1 MIRYVTAGESH
12 GPELTGIVEGM
23 PAGLQITEDYIEQ
36 HLVRRQK
43 GYGRGGRMAFEK
55 DRAIIKSGVRFSHT
69 TGAPI
74 ALSMINL
81 AYEKDKSNWPKV
93 MAKEGDRGDVERIT
107 LPRPGHADLVGVQK
121 YGFDDIR
128 PVIERSSARETAMR
142 VACCAVARKLLKELG
157 IEIGGHVIQLGS
169 VGYKNWEQIREAA
182 DPVYEQ
188 HGAEAVYLQADE
200 SDVRCLDDELSDAM
214 REEIKLRR
222 KEGTS
227 LGGIYEIIVTGLPA
241 GLGSYV
247 HWDRKLDGQ
256 IAQAIMST
264 QAMKGVEIGLGFE
277 AGKTDG
283 HNVHDEIVYNGAF
296 TRRTNR
302 AGGFEGGMTT
312 GMPLIIRGVMKPIPT
327 MIKPLKTA
335 DLDTKIEQ
343 ETRYERSDVCAL
355 PRAVVV
361 AESVIA
367 PVLANA
373 ILQRFGGDSMNVIAE
388 RFGRETH
395 DTNQ

>member
-1 MIRYVTAGESH
+1 MFRYFTAGESH
-12 GPELTGIVEGM
+12 GPALTGIVEGI
-23 PAGLQITEDYIEQ
+23 PAGLPVTEDYIEQ
-36 HLVRRQK
+36 HLVRRQQ

-55 DRAIIKSGVRFSHT
+55 DRAEIRSGVRFGLT

-74 ALSMINL
+74 ALNMINR
-81 AYEKDKSNWPKV
+81 AYEKDDSNWPKV
-93 MAKEGDRGDVERIT
+93 MAKHGERGDVERIT

-142 VACCAVARKLLKELG
+142 VACCSIARRMLQELG

-169 VGYKNWEQIREAA
+169 IGYESWDAIRKTA
-182 DPVYEQ
+182 DPVAAGKR
-188 HGAEAVYLQADE
+188 GAQSVWKEADKSE
-200 SDVRCLDDELSDAM
+200 VRCLDKHLSKQM
-214 REEIKLRR
+214 REEIKLKR

-247 HWDRKLDGQ
+247 HWDRKLDGLL
-256 IAQAIMST
+256 AQAIIST
-264 QAMKGVEIGLGFE
+264 QAMKGVEFGLGFE
-277 AGKTDG
+277 AGRRVG
-283 HNVHDEIVYNGAF
+283 HDVHDEITFKNGF
-296 TRRTNR
+296 TRKTNR
-302 AGGFEGGMTT
+302 LGGLEGGVTS

-335 DLDTKIEQ
+335 DLETREELD
-343 ETRYERSDVCAL
+343 TRYERSDVCAL

-373 ILQRFGGDSMNVIAE
+373 ILEKFGGDSMDELLSRYNN
-388 RFGRETH
+388 R
-395 DTNQ
+395 

>member
-1 MIRYVTAGESH
+1 MIRYFTAGESH
-12 GPELTGIVEGM
+12 GPGLTGIVEGV
-23 PAGLQITEDYIEQ
+23 PAGLEITEDYIAQ

-55 DRAIIKSGVRFSHT
+55 DHAEIQAGVRFSKT

-74 ALSMINL
+74 ALSMINR
-81 AYEKDKSNWPKV
+81 AYKKDDDNWPKV
-93 MAKEGDRGDVERIT
+93 MAVEGDRGDVKKIT
-107 LPRPGHADLVGVQK
+107 LPRPGHADLTGYQK

-142 VACCAVARKLLKELG
+142 VACCSIARKFLKELG
-157 IEIGGHVIQLGS
+157 IEIGGHVIQIGA
-169 VGYKNWEQIREAA
+169 VGYGGWHDVRSLA
-182 DPVYEQ
+182 DPLIEK
-188 HGAEAVYLQADE
+188 GAEIIYQTADQSE
-200 SDVRCLDDELSDAM
+200 VRCINPELSEKM
-214 REEIKLRR
+214 REEIKERR

-227 LGGIYEIIVTGLPA
+227 LGGIYEIVVTGLPA

-256 IAQAIMST
+256 LAQAIVST
-264 QAMKGVEIGLGFE
+264 QAMKGVEIGLGFD
-277 AGKTDG
+277 AGKTHG
-283 HNVHDEIVYNGAF
+283 HNVHDEIMHDGTDF
-296 TRRTNR
+296 KRRTNR
-302 AGGFEGGMTT
+302 AGGIEGGMTT
-312 GMPLIIRGVMKPIPT
+312 GMPIILRGVMKPIPT
-327 MIKPLKTA
+327 MLKPLRTA
-335 DLDTKIEQ
+335 DIETKLEQ

-373 ILQRFGGDSMNVIAE
+373 VLEKFGGDSMNEVLE
-388 RFGRETH
+388 RYRS
-395 DTNQ
+395 N

>member
-1 MIRYVTAGESH
+1 MFRYFTAGESH
-12 GPELTGIVEGM
+12 GPGLTGILEGV
-23 PAGLQITEDYIEQ
+23 PAGLPLTEKFIEQ

-55 DRAIIKSGVRFSHT
+55 DKAVIQSGVRFGKT

-74 ALSMINL
+74 ALSMVNR
-81 AYEKDKSNWPKV
+81 AFEKDQSNWPKV
-93 MAKEGDRGDVERIT
+93 MAKDGERGDVERIT
-107 LPRPGHADLVGVQK
+107 LPRPGHADLAGVQK

-142 VACCAVARKLLKELG
+142 VACCSVARAFLKELG
-157 IEIGGHVIQLGS
+157 IEIGGHVIRIGS
-169 VGYKNWEQIREAA
+169 VGFSSWEEVRDIA
-182 DPVYEQ
+182 DPLAKS
-188 HGAEAVYLQADE
+188 GAESVYKKADE
-200 SDVRCLDDELSDAM
+200 SDVRCLDTTLGGQM

-227 LGGIYEIIVTGLPA
+227 LGGIYEIIVTGIPV

-247 HWDRKLDGQ
+247 HWDRKIDGQ
-256 IAQAIMST
+256 LAQAIVST

-277 AGKTDG
+277 AGKSRG
-283 HNVHDEIVYNGAF
+283 HEVHDEIIYEDRF
-296 TRRTNR
+296 LRKTNR
-302 AGGFEGGMTT
+302 AGGIEGGMTT
-312 GMPLIIRGVMKPIPT
+312 GMPIIIRGVMKPIPT

-335 DLDTKIEQ
+335 DLESKKEQ
-343 ETRYERSDVCAL
+343 DTRYERSDVCAL

-367 PVLANA
+367 PVIANA
-373 ILQRFGGDSMNVIAE
+373 ILEKFGGDSMDEI
-388 RFGRETH
+388 RSRY
-395 DTNQ
+395 Q